1 MIKIIIIIVILI
13 LFISLILIL
22 LIKSKKLIKESGGQ
36 YVSLVNESNEIL
48 PSVSQVD
55 FLEKPFNYYFKNAI
69 KRLQERTILETK
81 DEIFNVKSSHYPSFV
96 SDANIDLLYLYYQN
110 LIESGIGVCELNS
123 LTYKHGNSLVSKFKP
138 NKISVK
144 KVMAIPKINDEN
156 IQVYIEFAYSNLNN
170 IPLSYKKIHR
180 TTFETL
186 KEIIMTKADRKIFIY
201 RFHVDNDEICKME
214 VKHRD
219 KSIIIKGFKEIEDR
233 FKTLVIPLTK
243 KDSGCKFDEYLHFKD
258 INGKTYDVQIE
269 HSEALDNHK
278 SDILTFILRITDS
291 EDLINRYL
299 TKLGY
304 EMIDGKFRCKL
315 KCEKFSG
322 MYTGKEVQNKWLKE
336 TYYYN
341 LNPEWFDKYI
351 LINNSKNI
359 NENQII

>member
-81 DEIFNVKSSHYPSFV
+81 DEIFNVKSSHRPSYI

-110 LIESGIGVCELNS
+110 LIDSGVGVCELNS
-123 LTYKHGNSLVSKFKP
+123 LTYDHENNMVSELESNNYSIKKQHKF
-138 NKISVK
+138 
-144 KVMAIPKINDEN
+144 PKINNEN
-156 IQVYIEFAYSNLNN
+156 IQVYIEFTYLDINN
-170 IPLSYKKIHR
+170 IPLAYKRIHR
-180 TTFETL
+180 ETFETL
-186 KEIIMTKADRKIFIY
+186 KKIMTTKGDHKFFIY
-201 RFHVDNDEICKME
+201 RFYIDEDEIYKE
-214 VKHRD
+214 KLKHRD
-219 KSIIIKGFKEIEDR
+219 SNIIIKANNPENKFQ
-233 FKTLVIPLTK
+233 TLVIPSTK
-243 KDSGCKFDEYLHFKD
+243 KDSGCSFDEYLNFKGT
-258 INGKTYDVQIE
+258 NGKTYDVQIE

-278 SDILTFILRITDS
+278 SDILTFILRTTES
-291 EDLINRYL
+291 EKLINKYL
-299 TKLGY
+299 IKLGY
-304 EMIDGKFRCKL
+304 EMVDGKFRCKL
-315 KCEKFSG
+315 KGEEFSG
-322 MYTGKEVQNKWLKE
+322 IYIGTEKQNKWLKE

-341 LNPEWFDKYI
+341 LNPKWFDKYI
-351 LINNSKNI
+351 LTNKSKNI